1 MEVTAHPYAAEH
13 SVNGQLT
20 PMLDASAMAAGFRL
34 LAPEQLRTA
43 LENFLP
49 QGATPAERI
58 STIEA
63 GLRSPAGQSVRD
75 AMARWIVDEV
85 VPVDALVP
93 EAYKQWRPPVRDA
106 MMFVVTRLSPAR
118 LAPKLLEQIELP
130 AKTSPEVR
138 LLRLIAKVPGLQKLG
153 QVIARN
159 QHLHPAL
166 RNALA
171 KLENGIRDVNPE
183 DISAIVKKALG
194 PRVTTFA
201 VEIASKILKEASV
214 SAVVR
219 FTWRNPDTGRR
230 ERGVFKVL
238 KPHIPEYFA
247 EDMDY
252 LQGLAQYFGDRHHTY
267 GFAAHLIPDTFR
279 KVRRLL
285 RHEVNF
291 AREQKTLIE
300 AGTLYRSFPGVR
312 IPRVIQPLCT
322 PTITALTEERG
333 IKVTSAAAR
342 LPAARRHKVAEQLV
356 EALVAVPLF
365 SSTQD
370 ALFHGD
376 PHAGNLLYN
385 NKTGELVILD
395 WALRERLS
403 REQRRHL
410 ALLFLM
416 VSLRD
421 PVGTSSEV
429 LALSQ
434 RRIRITSPRGRRVRE
449 SVAKFLNEMPASRMP
464 SGADAMRLL
473 ERVAIEGVKFPS
485 SLIMLSKVMFTL
497 EGILGDI
504 VGSDTGMGFTLA
516 RHVAQHWLANRF
528 AFRSPLMTRD
538 WLALQCSALLY
549 TSRLCVLWE
558 RVLLNRLLMPK
569 STAAPAI
576 TEMAV

>member
-1 MEVTAHPYAAEH
+1 
-13 SVNGQLT
+13 
-20 PMLDASAMAAGFRL
+20 MLDASAITTGFRL
-34 LAPEQLRTA
+34 LAPDQLRVA

-49 QGATPAERI
+49 QGATTAEKI
-58 STIEA
+58 GAIEA

-75 AMARWIVDEV
+75 AMARWIVDEI

-93 EAYKQWRPPVRDA
+93 QAYVQWRPPVRDA
-106 MMFVVTRLSPAR
+106 MMYVVAHLSPAR

-130 AKTSPEVR
+130 VETPAEVR

-159 QHLHPAL
+159 RHLRPAL
-166 RNALA
+166 RKALG
-171 KLENGIRDVNPE
+171 KLENGIRDVKPE
-183 DISAIVKKALG
+183 DMRAIIQRSLG
-194 PRVTTFA
+194 PRLKTFA
-201 VEIASKILKEASV
+201 VEIAPRILSEASV
-214 SAVVR
+214 SAVMR
-219 FTWRNPDTGRR
+219 FTWRNPETRRR

-267 GFAAHLIPDTFR
+267 GFPADLIPDTFR

-291 AREQKTLIE
+291 TREQKTLVE
-300 AGTLYRSFPGVR
+300 AWTLYRSIPGVR
-312 IPRVIQPLCT
+312 VPRVIRPLCT

-333 IKVTSAAAR
+333 IKVTSAATR
-342 LPAARRHKVAEQLV
+342 LPVSGRRKLAEQLV

-365 SSTQD
+365 APVQD
-370 ALFHGD
+370 AVFHGD
-376 PHAGNLLYN
+376 PHPGNLLYDN
-385 NKTGELVILD
+385 RSGELAIID
-395 WALRERLS
+395 WALRERLG

-421 PVGTSSEV
+421 PVGICNEV
-429 LALSQ
+429 VALSQ
-434 RRIRITSPRGRRVRE
+434 NRIRLTSPRGQMVRAC
-449 SVAKFLNEMPASRMP
+449 VAEFLDSLPTSRLP

-473 ERVAIEGVKFPS
+473 ERVALKGLKFPG
-485 SLIMLSKVMFTL
+485 SLIMLSKVMLTL
-497 EGILGDI
+497 DGILGDI

-516 RHVAQHWLANRF
+516 RHVAQHWLSNRS
-528 AFRSPLMTRD
+528 AFRSPLITRD
-538 WLALQCSALLY
+538 WITLQCSAFLY
-549 TSRLCVLWE
+549 ASRLWVQWE
-558 RVLLNRLLMPK
+558 RALLNRFLTPD
-569 STAAPAI
+569 STREPAPI
-576 TEMAV
+576 

>member
-1 MEVTAHPYAAEH
+1 
-13 SVNGQLT
+13 
-20 PMLDASAMAAGFRL
+20 MLDASAIAAGLRL
-34 LAPEQLRTA
+34 LAPDQLRAA
-43 LENFLP
+43 LKNFLP
-49 QGATPAERI
+49 QGATTAEKI
-58 STIEA
+58 SAIES

-75 AMARWIVDEV
+75 AMARWIVDEI

-93 EAYKQWRPPVRDA
+93 QAYIKWRPPVRDA
-106 MMFVVTRLSPAR
+106 MMFVVAHLSPAR

-130 AKTSPEVR
+130 VETPAEVR

-159 QHLHPAL
+159 RHLRPAL
-166 RNALA
+166 RKALG
-171 KLENGIRDVNPE
+171 KLENGIRDVKPK
-183 DISAIVKKALG
+183 DMRAIIQKSLAPQLEK
-194 PRVTTFA
+194 FA
-201 VEIASKILKEASV
+201 VEIAPRILSEASV
-214 SAVVR
+214 SAVMR

-267 GFAAHLIPDTFR
+267 GFPADLIPDTFR
-279 KVRRLL
+279 KVQRLL

-291 AREQKTLIE
+291 AREQKTLLE
-300 AGTLYRSFPGVR
+300 AWTLYRSIPRVR
-312 IPRVIQPLCT
+312 VPRVIQPLCT

-342 LPAARRHKVAEQLV
+342 LPVSGRRKLAEQLV

-365 SSTQD
+365 APAQD
-370 ALFHGD
+370 AVFHGD

-385 NKTGELVILD
+385 NRTGELTIID
-395 WALRERLS
+395 WALRERLG

-421 PVGTSSEV
+421 PVGTCNEV
-429 LALSQ
+429 VALSQ
-434 RRIRITSPRGRRVRE
+434 NRIRLSSPRGRMVHECVAGFLE
-449 SVAKFLNEMPASRMP
+449 SMPASRFP

-473 ERVAIEGVKFPS
+473 ERVALKGLKFPG
-485 SLIMLSKVMFTL
+485 SLIMLSKVMLTL
-497 EGILGDI
+497 DGILGDI
-504 VGSDTGMGFTLA
+504 LDDILDDKVGSDTGMGFTLA
-516 RHVAQHWLANRF
+516 RHVAQHWLSNRS
-528 AFRSPLMTRD
+528 AFRSPLIARD
-538 WLALQCSALLY
+538 WLTLQCSAFLY
-549 TSRLCVLWE
+549 ASRLWVQWE
-558 RVLLNRLLMPK
+558 QTILDRFLTPN
-569 STAAPAI
+569 STSAPA
-576 TEMAV
+576 TT

>member
-1 MEVTAHPYAAEH
+1 
-13 SVNGQLT
+13 
-20 PMLDASAMAAGFRL
+20 MLDPSAIAAGFGP
-34 LAPEQLRTA
+34 LAPNQLRAA
-43 LENFLP
+43 LESFLP
-49 QGATPAERI
+49 QGATPAEKV
-58 STIEA
+58 SAIEA
-63 GLRSPAGQSVRD
+63 GLSSPAGQSVRD
-75 AMARWIVDEV
+75 TMARWIVDEI
-85 VPVDALVP
+85 VPVSELVP
-93 EAYKQWRPPVRDA
+93 ETYKQWRPPVRDA
-106 MMFVVTRLSPAR
+106 MIFVVTRLSPAR

-130 AKTSPEVR
+130 PKTPAEVR

-166 RNALA
+166 RRALA
-171 KLENGIRDVNPE
+171 KLENGIRDVQPQ
-183 DISAIVKKALG
+183 DIRAMIERGLGQRVKTFGVQVA
-194 PRVTTFA
+194 PR
-201 VEIASKILKEASV
+201 ILKEASV

-219 FTWRNPDTGRR
+219 FTWRNPDTKRR

-238 KPHIPEYFA
+238 KPHIPQYFA

-285 RHEVNF
+285 QHEVNF
-291 AREQKTLIE
+291 AREQKTLVE

-322 PTITALTEERG
+322 PTITALTEEQG

-342 LPAARRHKVAEQLV
+342 LPVTRRRKVAEQMV

-370 ALFHGD
+370 AIFHGD

-416 VSLRD
+416 VTLRD
-421 PVGTSSEV
+421 PVGTSSEI

-434 RRIRITSPRGRRVRE
+434 HPIRVTSPLARRVRE
-449 SVAKFLNEMPASRMP
+449 SVAKFLDQMPASHMP
-464 SGADAMRLL
+464 SGADSMRLL
-473 ERVAIEGVKFPS
+473 ERVAVQGVKFPS

-504 VGSDTGMGFTLA
+504 IGSDTGMGFTIA
-516 RHVAQHWLANRF
+516 RHVAQHWIANRS
-528 AFRSPLMTRD
+528 AFRSPLRARD
-538 WLALQCSALLY
+538 WLALQFSAMLY
-549 TSRLCVLWE
+549 TSRVWVQWE
-558 RVLLNRLLMPK
+558 QAVLNRLLTPK

-576 TEMAV
+576 SRTEGRSS

>member
-1 MEVTAHPYAAEH
+1 
-13 SVNGQLT
+13 
-20 PMLDASAMAAGFRL
+20 MLDASAIAAGL
-34 LAPEQLRTA
+34 GSLAPDQLRAA

-58 STIEA
+58 SAIEA
-63 GLRSPAGQSVRD
+63 GLQSPAGQSVRD
-75 AMARWIVDEV
+75 AMARWIVDV
-85 VPVDALVP
+85 IVPVDELVP

-130 AKTSPEVR
+130 PKTPAEVR

-166 RNALA
+166 RRALA
-171 KLENGIRDVNPE
+171 KLENGIRDVRPE
-183 DISAIVKKALG
+183 DIRAMIEKGLGARVKTFSVQVA
-194 PRVTTFA
+194 PR
-201 VEIASKILKEASV
+201 ILKEASV

-219 FTWRNPDTGRR
+219 FTWRNPDTKRR

-285 RHEVNF
+285 QHEVNF
-291 AREQKTLIE
+291 VREQKTLVE
-300 AGTLYRSFPGVR
+300 AGVLYRSFPGVR

-322 PTITALTEERG
+322 RTITALTEEQG

-342 LPAARRHKVAEQLV
+342 LPVTRRRRVAEQMV

-365 SSTQD
+365 SSTQQ
-370 ALFHGD
+370 AIFHGD

-410 ALLFLM
+410 ALLFLL
-416 VSLRD
+416 VTLRD

-434 RRIRITSPRGRRVRE
+434 HPIRVTSPLARRVRE
-449 SVAKFLNEMPASRMP
+449 SVAKFLDQMPASHMP
-464 SGADAMRLL
+464 SGADSMRLL
-473 ERVAIEGVKFPS
+473 ERVALQGVKFPS
-485 SLIMLSKVMFTL
+485 ALIMLSKVMFTL

-504 VGSDTGMGFTLA
+504 VGSDTGMGFTIA
-516 RHVAQHWLANRF
+516 RHVAQHWIANRS
-528 AFRSPLMTRD
+528 AFRSPLRTRD
-538 WLALQCSALLY
+538 WLALQFSAMLY
-549 TSRLCVLWE
+549 TSRVWVQWE
-558 RVLLNRLLMPK
+558 QAILNRLLTPK
-569 STAAPAI
+569 STAAPAL
-576 TEMAV
+576 TRMEGRSS